1 MSASPVVSYS
11 PLLRW
16 LRNLGPWLLAALI
29 LYWIFN
35 QVPLGEAWTAASNAD
50 LRLFIPTTLMAVGYW
65 FLLESRAFAFLFT
78 RFNTPLRWAEAR
90 SLRGVTY
97 LLTPINWNLGTAA
110 IIMHLR
116 ITRGVGAVDATS
128 SILFY
133 GSLDAVILASEVFL
147 GAALLPASPMTS
159 AMLRISGAIVILQS
173 LFVATLM
180 TRRPAWRPLNWLRG
194 RRIFGTFARA
204 HPRDLLVLGLVRV
217 AYFAG
222 FIGFFWFGAKSFH
235 IDVPF
240 AFAAVVTPIVML
252 AGALPITPAGLG
264 TQQATMLYFFEP
276 YGVEGSVLA
285 FGLAFPV
292 ALILARL
299 PIGFL
304 YGRELGTFRHYLEKA
319 RTSDASE

>member
-1 MSASPVVSYS
+1 MSASPVVSTS

-16 LRNLGPWLLAALI
+16 LRTLGPWLLAALI
-29 LYWIFN
+29 FYWIFD
-35 QVPLGEAWTAASNAD
+35 QVPLGEAWTAAANAD
-50 LRLFIPTTLMAVGYW
+50 LGLFVPTTLVAVGYW
-65 FLLESRAFAFLFT
+65 FLVDSRAFAFLFT

-116 ITRGVGAVDATS
+116 ITRGVGAVDVAS

-133 GSLDAVILASEVFL
+133 GSLDAIILSSEVFI
-147 GAALLPASPMTS
+147 GALVLPASTTIS
-159 AMLRISGAIVILQS
+159 TILKISGAVIALQA
-173 LFVATLM
+173 LFVATLI
-180 TRRPAWRPLNWLRG
+180 TRRPAWRPLNWLRS

-204 HPRDLLVLGLVRV
+204 RPRDLLVLAFVRT

-222 FIGFFWFGAKSFH
+222 FIGFFWFGAKSFQ

-240 AFAAVVTPIVML
+240 AFVAVVTPIVML
-252 AGALPITPAGLG
+252 AGALPLTPAGFG

-276 YGVEGSVLA
+276 YGIEGSVLA

-299 PIGFL
+299 PIGVF
-304 YGRELGTFRHYLEKA
+304 YGRELGTFRQYLEKA
-319 RTSDASE
+319 RSSDESE